1 MEDSYY
7 GSTVDFLQDSLETLS
22 DNVVYGYET
31 INNLIKEYDPIK
43 FPAVHAAPQGVG
55 CGGCGGGGGGSK
67 NT

>member
-43 FPAVHAAPQGVG
+43 FPVVQAGVHDT
-55 CGGCGGGGGGSK
+55 SSNSRYK
-67 NT
+67 R